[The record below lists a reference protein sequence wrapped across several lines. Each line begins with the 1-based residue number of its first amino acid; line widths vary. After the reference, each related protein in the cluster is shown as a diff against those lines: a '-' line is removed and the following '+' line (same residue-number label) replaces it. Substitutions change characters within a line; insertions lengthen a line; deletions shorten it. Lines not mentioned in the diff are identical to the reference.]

1 MTEDDY
7 DSVIEHYSNAIHLNP
22 ADAEAYFDRAEI
34 YLKSGTSSC
43 SEEKLRL
50 AYADF
55 KKGLELNPDSERA
68 QLVKYILGEYS

>member
-7 DSVIEHYSNAIHLNP
+7 DSVIEHYSNVIRLNP

-34 YLKSGTSSC
+34 YLRSGTIGY
-43 SEEKLRL
+43 SEKKLRL

-68 QLVKYILGEYS
+68 QLVKYILGES